1 MDISP
6 NINDVPL
13 VPLDFTKAPEQLVID
28 MINNDNG
35 TTLTTDQLT
44 FGIPELSNGKHNST
58 VLVKAIEN
66 SKLKGSAL
74 IHYNRVDIG
83 EIPNGRSTTF
93 PVTTEVNLS
102 DLVPAIDTAY
112 NLRLT
117 PADYI
122 NTALPSFSNIP
133 NEELTVDLVAA
144 NTSLIFINKLTL
156 TVKHQVLL
164 SNILNK
170 LILNGLNYI
179 APAFTY

>member
-44 FGIPELSNGKHNST
+44 FGIPELSNGKHNSK
-58 VLVKAIEN
+58 VLVRATEN

-74 IHYNRVDIG
+74 IQYNRIDIG
-83 EIPNGRSTTF
+83 KIPNGRSTIF
-93 PVTTEVNLS
+93 PVTTEIKLS
-102 DLVPAIDTAY
+102 DLVPVINIAY
-112 NLRLT
+112 DLRLT

-122 NTALPSFSNIP
+122 DIALPSFSNIP
-133 NEELTVDLVAA
+133 NEKLTVDLVAA

-156 TVKHQVLL
+156 TVEH
-164 SNILNK
+164 
-170 LILNGLNYI
+170 
-179 APAFTY
+179 